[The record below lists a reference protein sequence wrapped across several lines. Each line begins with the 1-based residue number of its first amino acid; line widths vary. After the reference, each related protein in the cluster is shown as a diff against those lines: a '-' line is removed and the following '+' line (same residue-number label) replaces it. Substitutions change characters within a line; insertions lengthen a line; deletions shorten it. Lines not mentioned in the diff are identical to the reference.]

1 MSKSISELIDSN
13 IIRADMPDPNL
24 EPELYELVKKHQIH
38 TCDSQCGGLVPNG
51 SRCKKGFP

>member
-1 MSKSISELIDSN
+1 LSKSISELIDSN

-38 TCDSQCGGLVPNG
+38 TCDSRCGGPAPNG
-51 SRCKKGFP
+51 S